1 MLFVERI
8 GKPRVVIGVRTLFQ
22 CRTEGEAR
30 LLPFAVL
37 HQRLAQRAPQ
47 QRAVTDGFD
56 LLTQHFL
63 DLLWVIGFQARDHHD
78 QTIVVLALETV
89 EEDLLGGVMI
99 VTFNQM
105 FSHRYLQWNLLTRF
119 TALILPPGFQTVAA
133 QVSARL
139 IHQANP
145 RQTLKLVT
153 MFIVAHLGLR
163 HRWNDV
169 QQ

>member
-1 MLFVERI
+1 MPIKKEAVWPPCELLLRAVVLQRQQQPISPHGSSLFWLMLFVERI

-78 QTIVVLALETV
+78 QTIAVLALETV
-89 EEDLLGGVMI
+89 EEDL
-99 VTFNQM
+99 
-105 FSHRYLQWNLLTRF
+105 W
-119 TALILPPGFQTVAA
+119 A
-133 QVSARL
+133 VS
-139 IHQANP
+139 
-145 RQTLKLVT
+145 
-153 MFIVAHLGLR
+153 
-163 HRWNDV
+163 
-169 QQ
+169 